1 MSRRHDK
8 KDMEQEMAAREA
20 CEAEGESV
28 ERILDEGSDETVLE
42 TPDSIEDAK
51 DRLVLE
57 LKDALLRLTAEFD
70 NYQRRTQREKE
81 QLYAD
86 SVADV
91 ALQWLPVL
99 DNLERAAAVAGANPS
114 AEAAPIADG
123 IAMVLRQANETMAR
137 IGVEEVPA
145 LGTAFDPH
153 LHNAVMHIEDESL
166 GTSVVAEV
174 FQKGFRCGGKVIRHS
189 LVKVAN

>member
-8 KDMEQEMAAREA
+8 KDMEQELAAREA

-28 ERILDEGSDETVLE
+28 ERILDEESDETVLS
-42 TPDSIEDAK
+42 TPDSVDDAK

-114 AEAAPIADG
+114 AEAAPIAEG
-123 IAMVLRQANETMAR
+123 IAMVLRQASETMAR

-145 LGTAFDPH
+145 LGTNFDPH

-166 GTSVVAEV
+166 GASVVAEV

>member
-8 KDMEQEMAAREA
+8 KDMEQELAAREA

-28 ERILDEGSDETVLE
+28 ERILDEDSDETVLE

-114 AEAAPIADG
+114 AEAAPIAEG

>member
-8 KDMEQEMAAREA
+8 KDMEQELAAKEA
-20 CEAEGESV
+20 CAAEGESV
-28 ERILDEGSDETVLE
+28 ERILDEEVDETVLE
-42 TPDSIEDAK
+42 TPENAEDAK
-51 DRLVLE
+51 DRLILE

-86 SVADV
+86 SIADV

-99 DNLERAAAVAGANPS
+99 DNLERAAAVAGASPS
-114 AEAAPIADG
+114 AEAAPIAEG
-123 IAMVLRQANETMAR
+123 IAMVLRQANETLVR

-145 LGTAFDPH
+145 LGKTFDPH
-153 LHNAVMHIEDESL
+153 LHNAVMHVEDESL

-174 FQKGFRCGGKVIRHS
+174 FQKGYRCSGKVIRHS

>member
-8 KDMEQEMAAREA
+8 KDMEQELAAREA